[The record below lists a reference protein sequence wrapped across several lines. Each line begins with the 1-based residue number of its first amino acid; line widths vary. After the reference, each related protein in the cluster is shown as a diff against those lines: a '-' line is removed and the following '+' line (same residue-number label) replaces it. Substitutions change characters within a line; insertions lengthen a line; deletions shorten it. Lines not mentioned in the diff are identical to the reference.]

1 MQMCDEI
8 TTIAA
13 QFAGAF
19 LGASR
24 SGSACVVAAWLRRKN
39 SLIVF
44 RFDVF
49 GCGSVLPA
57 LAPGVEWD
65 VRLG

>member
-1 MQMCDEI
+1 
-8 TTIAA
+8 
-13 QFAGAF
+13 
-19 LGASR
+19 
-24 SGSACVVAAWLRRKN
+24 VVAAWLRRKN